1 MFLSTLL
8 HFKSHMFGG
17 YTMHPHSAEQS
28 SFYKTEGRSADL
40 EETPTMSSQNSH
52 CITGSAL
59 SSGVIS

>member
-1 MFLSTLL
+1 
-8 HFKSHMFGG
+8 MFGG

-52 CITGSAL
+52 CFTGSAL